1 MTKSQVNLIG
11 DGEINFDGKLVVK
24 NIDLNRENSVINAK
38 IHEITQIYDDQ
49 FLEEKPIKNIPVA

>member
-1 MTKSQVNLIG
+1 LLG

-24 NIDLNRENSVINAK
+24 NIELNRENSVINAK
-38 IHEITQIYDDQ
+38 IHENTQIYDDQ